1 MEFALRFRSDLV
13 DLIEQNRRHSS
24 VMLRILRL
32 KIDQR
37 WPEDEMQNR
46 GVIPLRVLSMHAGSF
61 LSMAVI
67 EIVKWTQVRNHGY
80 YLSHRKRKLRLS
92 FALCRYRVQNDGFL
106 EKA

>member
-46 GVIPLRVLSMHAGSF
+46 GIIPLRVLSQILLVNVYPSVYGIYSIK
-61 LSMAVI
+61 I
-67 EIVKWTQVRNHGY
+67 ENLFNMGLVDDSICH
-80 YLSHRKRKLRLS
+80 H
-92 FALCRYRVQNDGFL
+92 
-106 EKA
+106 E